1 MSKQASAAEEKARNE
16 ALRQEYELLKTK
28 YDEQVALNLTQ
39 TQTLADKDT
48 IIQDLQT
55 AATPA
60 PTPQNLS
67 ANLQG
72 AVAIDKNSLTSALVD
87 LNDAITA
94 RFNHEISV
102 VTSDTHSRFRSME
115 TTLTDINVKFDHFL
129 NASAIPAGINRTATP
144 PSSPR
149 SGPFTTSAA
158 VQQYDKLCEV
168 DMRKARDPELT
179 PCSIRIWQQL
189 FDTYTQHPT
198 RLMNAIEAFGERS
211 YAALKI
217 LYPDD
222 PPPIDERAFEPYLK
236 RLFTNPTNL
245 FSEIREA
252 TAKTRMKKGNL
263 TVEALQSYSASFCTA
278 LLIFKD
284 QVIDTSNF
292 DLQRTIISAF
302 YDGIFPKAFRLKLEE
317 SSCSTWAAALNRF
330 RTCST
335 QEYVQLANKEDR
347 DYRERIQRKETAAR
361 DHDSPGQ
368 YHNFKTDYEGKRAS
382 SAQQRKD
389 STPDTSQKTI
399 KKGGQGPC
407 HNCRGIHDTIECQ
420 RRFCSDCKEFN
431 EPYTHLQSDCPKFIY
446 EQKRLANKEKHALA
460 RAATAKAYT
469 APRIERVNNMWVA
482 EYRDTASDLDGYNSQ
497 DSDEEWA

>member
-16 ALRQEYELLKTK
+16 ALRQEYELLKTR

-72 AVAIDKNSLTSALVD
+72 AVEIDENYIKSALVD
-87 LNDAITA
+87 LKDAITA
-94 RFNHEISV
+94 RLNHEISV

-129 NASAIPAGINRTATP
+129 NASAIPAGINRTTTP
-144 PSSPR
+144 LPSPGP
-149 SGPFTTSAA
+149 GPFTTSAV
-158 VQQYDKLCEV
+158 VQQYDKLCEI

-236 RLFTNPTNL
+236 RLFTTPTNL

-446 EQKRLANKEKHALA
+446 EQKRFANKEKHALLLC
-460 RAATAKAYT
+460 
-469 APRIERVNNMWVA
+469 M
-482 EYRDTASDLDGYNSQ
+482 L
-497 DSDEEWA
+497 